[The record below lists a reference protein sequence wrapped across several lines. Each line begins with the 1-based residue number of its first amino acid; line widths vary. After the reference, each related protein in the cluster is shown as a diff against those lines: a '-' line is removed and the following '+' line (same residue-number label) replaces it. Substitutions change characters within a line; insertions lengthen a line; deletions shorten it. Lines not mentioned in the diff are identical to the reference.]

1 MKVTRTILLVAMF
14 AVLPTAAALSGAAGV
29 GPLRDAPTD
38 SAIIKVD
45 GLVRGKAGKITP
57 KQTRTVLKRYRSI
70 PGDGMIKG
78 KARAI
83 TPKETRTVIK
93 RYRSIPGDGMIR
105 GKARAITPKE
115 TRTVLKRYRSIPG
128 DGMIRGKARTITPK
142 ETRMVIKRYHSIPGD
157 GMIRGKARAITPKET
172 RTVLKR
178 YRSIPGGLLLEGGA
192 TGLPRFKSVR
202 YDAAANAF
210 VFDGRITYAS
220 PVDATAGALLARAVA
235 GDDRVGVSL
244 GEETNIVY
252 GKMPEESDAAVE
264 MMMTDNFLGDLVLP
278 PREWTVGY
286 KLANN
291 FEPRTER
298 HRDIAIFFRFSDYRF
313 ETKSGKI
320 ELIGASFDARLV
332 PVLKTAAKDGG
343 YLPDMKAIEEGRVPE
358 DYLVNA
364 SHIADNINY
373 YIGEDVIGNSFSY
386 GQTAAF
392 FRALKAAR
400 VDLRALSRT
409 METAAASKTTRRY
422 GDEAALD
429 DNWQEY
435 LKGIQARNRFAN
447 WSGPPADLYAARVKN
462 DMARAPK
469 DGAPQPQ

>member
-14 AVLPTAAALSGAAGV
+14 VAVPTAAAISGAAGI
-29 GPLRDAPTD
+29 GALRDVQPD

-45 GLVRGKAGKITP
+45 GLVKGKAGK
-57 KQTRTVLKRYRSI
+57 
-70 PGDGMIKG
+70 
-78 KARAI
+78 I
-83 TPKETRTVIK
+83 TPKETRTVIR
-93 RYRSIPGDGMIR
+93 RYRSVPGDGMIK

-128 DGMIRGKARTITPK
+128 DGMIKGKARTITPR
-142 ETRMVIKRYHSIPGD
+142 ETRTVLKRYHSIPGD
-157 GMIRGKARAITPKET
+157 GMIKGKARAITPKET

-210 VFDGRITYAS
+210 VFDGRVTYSS
-220 PVDATAGALLARAVA
+220 PVDATAGALLARAIA
-235 GDDRVGVSL
+235 SDDRVGVSL
-244 GEETNIVY
+244 GEETNIIY
-252 GKMPEESDAAVE
+252 GRMPEESDATVE

-298 HRDIAIFFRFSDYRF
+298 HRDVAIFFRFSDYRF
-313 ETKSGKI
+313 ETKNGKL
-320 ELIGASFDARLV
+320 ELIGANFDARLV
-332 PVLKTAAKDGG
+332 PVLKKTASDGG
-343 YLPDMKAIEEGRVPE
+343 YLPDIKAIQEGRVPE

-364 SHIADNINY
+364 GHIADNINY
-373 YIGEDVIGNSFSY
+373 YIGEDVIGHSFAY
-386 GQTAAF
+386 GQAAAF

-400 VDLRALSRT
+400 VDLRALART
-409 METAAASKTTRRY
+409 MEIAAGNTARRY
-422 GDEAALD
+422 SDEASLD

-447 WSGPPADLYAARVKN
+447 WSGPPADIYAARVKN
-462 DMARAPK
+462 DLAHAPK
-469 DGAPQPQ
+469 EGGPRPQ

>member
-1 MKVTRTILLVAMF
+1 MF
-14 AVLPTAAALSGAAGV
+14 AALPTAAALSGAAGV
-29 GPLRDAPTD
+29 GPRRDAPTD

-128 DGMIRGKARTITPK
+128 DGR
-142 ETRMVIKRYHSIPGD
+142 IPGQGPHHHAERNAHGHQALPQHPRRRHD
-157 GMIRGKARAITPKET
+157 PRQGSRHHFRGRARFF
-172 RTVLKR
+172 KR

-252 GKMPEESDAAVE
+252 GKMPEGSDAAVE
-264 MMMTDNFLGDLVLP
+264 MMMTDNFLGDLVLPP

-343 YLPDMKAIEEGRVPE
+343 YLRYEGNRGRP
-358 DYLVNA
+358 
-364 SHIADNINY
+364 
-373 YIGEDVIGNSFSY
+373 
-386 GQTAAF
+386 
-392 FRALKAAR
+392 
-400 VDLRALSRT
+400 RT
-409 METAAASKTTRRY
+409 
-422 GDEAALD
+422 
-429 DNWQEY
+429 
-435 LKGIQARNRFAN
+435 
-447 WSGPPADLYAARVKN
+447 
-462 DMARAPK
+462 
-469 DGAPQPQ
+469 